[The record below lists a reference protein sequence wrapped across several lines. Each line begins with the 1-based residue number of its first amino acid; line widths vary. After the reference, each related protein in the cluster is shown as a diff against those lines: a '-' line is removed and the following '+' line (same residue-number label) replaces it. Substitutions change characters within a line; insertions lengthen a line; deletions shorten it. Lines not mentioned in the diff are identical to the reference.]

1 MSSNTISKVLMVD
14 DDPHIR
20 LITQMSLEGLTKWQV
35 QLAGSGNEALRL
47 LEEERPDLV
56 LLDMSMP
63 GMDGTSVFTEMK
75 RRLGTTIPQ
84 VIFMTAKV
92 QSQEVEQ
99 YKTMG
104 AAGVISKPFDPMT
117 LPKQILEILGLDGL
131 PQ

>member
-47 LEEERPDLV
+47 LDEERPDLV

>member
-75 RRLGTTIPQ
+75 RRLGTKTLKGCLR
-84 VIFMTAKV
+84 IFPSD
-92 QSQEVEQ
+92 SQ
-99 YKTMG
+99 G
-104 AAGVISKPFDPMT
+104 AVC
-117 LPKQILEILGLDGL
+117 
-131 PQ
+131 

>member
-1 MSSNTISKVLMVD
+1 MSSKTISKVLMVD

-35 QLAGSGNEALRL
+35 QLAGSGNEALRIL
-47 LEEERPDLV
+47 DEERPDLV

-75 RRLGTTIPQ
+75 KRLGTTIPQ

-104 AAGVISKPFDPMT
+104 AAGVISKPFDPMM